1 MPHPLSR
8 RLLLEGVAGLG
19 LTALTLGGAVPEADA
34 AETTAQT
41 SEAEAEQLARSL
53 SACHPGGDPLQALL
67 AGNARF
73 AQVWQSTSG
82 NLDPRARMGRFAA
95 LWRRNCQS
103 DPAALARGQRPWA
116 AVLTCAD
123 SRVSPEWL
131 FDVGP
136 GELFD
141 VRSAGNT
148 AFHAGIASLEYAV
161 AELDVPLI
169 LVLGHSGCGAV
180 TAAMG
185 DGPLTPLL
193 QELVEPIRAC
203 LKPGMDLQAAI
214 EANARACA
222 AALPQESAL
231 LAGAVTAGQLRIEA
245 AALDLGSGRVR
256 IL

>member
-1 MPHPLSR
+1 MSSLSR
-8 RLLLEGVAGLG
+8 RRLLEGVSGLG
-19 LTALTLGGAVPEADA
+19 LTALGLGSAARRAQADGTLPANDEGL
-34 AETTAQT
+34 AQ
-41 SEAEAEQLARSL
+41 RL

-73 AQVWQSTSG
+73 AAVWQSTSG
-82 NLDPRARMGRFAA
+82 NLDPRARMARFAA
-95 LWRRNCQS
+95 LWRHNCQS

-131 FDVGP
+131 FDLGP

-185 DGPLTPLL
+185 DAPLTPLL
-193 QELVEPIRAC
+193 QELVDPIRAC
-203 LKPGMDLQAAI
+203 LRPGMDLQAAV

-222 AALPQESAL
+222 AALPTESAL
-231 LAGAVTAGQLRIEA
+231 LEEAMAAGQLEIAA
-245 AALDLGSGRVR
+245 AALDLTSGRVR

>member
-1 MPHPLSR
+1 M
-8 RLLLEGVAGLG
+8 A
-19 LTALTLGGAVPEADA
+19 
-34 AETTAQT
+34 
-41 SEAEAEQLARSL
+41 
-53 SACHPGGDPLQALL
+53 
-67 AGNARF
+67 
-73 AQVWQSTSG
+73 
-82 NLDPRARMGRFAA
+82 RFAA
-95 LWRRNCQS
+95 LWRHNCQP

-131 FDVGP
+131 FDLGP

-185 DGPLTPLL
+185 DAALTPLL

-203 LKPGMDLQAAI
+203 LQPGMDLQAAV

-222 AALPQESAL
+222 AALPRESAL
-231 LAGAVTAGQLRIEA
+231 LAEAVAAERLRITA
-245 AALDLGSGRVR
+245 ASLDLASGRVR
-256 IL
+256 TL